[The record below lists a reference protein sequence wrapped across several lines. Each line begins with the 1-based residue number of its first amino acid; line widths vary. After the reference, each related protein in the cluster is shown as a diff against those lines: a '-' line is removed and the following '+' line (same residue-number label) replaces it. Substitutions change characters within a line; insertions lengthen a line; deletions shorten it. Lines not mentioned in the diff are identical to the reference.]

1 MTLYLTPLK
10 RVLDR
15 LKEGWARHVT
25 HPDDEQLRDGLIQRF
40 EFTYELSH
48 KTLKRFLEA
57 NAASPEEYDRMG
69 FPDLIR
75 SANEA
80 GLLKSAWPQWSV
92 FRKMRGFALTV
103 DNADILKEILN
114 IFPAFI
120 EDVEFLLNKM
130 SDFVNF
136 RSHMEEKN
144 GT

>member
-1 MTLYLTPLK
+1 MTLYLTPLE
-10 RVLDR
+10 RALDR
-15 LKEGWARHVT
+15 LTEGWARHVA

-92 FRKMRGFALTV
+92 FRKMRNMTSHTYNEASAKQV
-103 DNADILKEILN
+103 VAEI
-114 IFPAFI
+114 PAFI
-120 EDVEFLLNKM
+120 EEAAFLLAVLKE
-130 SDFVNF
+130 
-136 RSHMEEKN
+136 R
-144 GT
+144 TA